1 MFTATSSTILS
12 QSGLTMTFD
21 YLQTQLEALQA
32 ENGELKHKNAV
43 LKTAASAAEKTLEMS
58 TQQMTGDMQYLKDL
72 SSAFIAQNAA
82 LKTEIQSLKE
92 QLAAS
97 ASPFPPPPLVL
108 KPSYSPP
115 TDPGAMA
122 PRLQG
127 DDRVLCICGEL
138 AEFDRPYC
146 SFGCECH
153 ARYLEETG
161 YLASERREE
170 IAQAAREAQA
180 AQAAQAAQGQK
191 TQTVEDRCPCG
202 KPAEDDLPYCSLAC
216 ECQAKYEEEEE
227 YQAYQAAKK
236 AEGH

>member
-1 MFTATSSTILS
+1 
-12 QSGLTMTFD
+12 MTFD

-32 ENGELKHKNAV
+32 ENGELKHTNAA
-43 LKTAASAAEKTLEMS
+43 LKTAASAAEKTLEMR

-97 ASPFPPPPLVL
+97 APASASASAPPPLVL

-122 PRLQG
+122 PRLEG
-127 DDRVLCICGEL
+127 DVKDI
-138 AEFDRPYC
+138 
-146 SFGCECH
+146 
-153 ARYLEETG
+153 
-161 YLASERREE
+161 
-170 IAQAAREAQA
+170 
-180 AQAAQAAQGQK
+180 
-191 TQTVEDRCPCG
+191 CPCG
-202 KPAEDDLPYCSLAC
+202 KPAEDGLPYCSLAC
-216 ECQAKYEEEEE
+216 ECQAKYEEDEEWPLAQKTQTVEDSCMICGKPAEDDLPFCSLACECQARYEEDQQSQE
-227 YQAYQAAKK
+227 YQAYYADQAAKMKETQQAQETQK